1 MLLLQRAFNVM
12 DSINFINPNNFAK
25 MGHFQFREIYESK
38 FKINPELLWFRL
50 TLIRFAPASKLIRY
64 KIKSNRDLVT
74 RVHALQAVC
83 LSQASSN

>member
-25 MGHFQFREIYESK
+25 MGHFQFREIYSSK

-50 TLIRFAPASKLIRY
+50 TLIRFVPASKLIRY

-74 RVHALQAVC
+74 RV
-83 LSQASSN
+83 SRTSSSLPVTGKF